1 LEAAAEAAERN
12 SMNYLIT
19 LVKPL
24 IKKGLKMLILKDN
37 FRQMVISHINS
48 KVQLPKLDKA
58 QEERLI
64 NQIYV
69 ALQEAILEIIAKL

>member
-1 LEAAAEAAERN
+1 
-12 SMNYLIT
+12 MNYLIT